1 MLMVCLAGRSR
12 ISQLEEENLAEKSWQ
27 LRGETAAAGRHENAL
42 LEEYVDFEQTRRAP
56 VTTAQVT
63 AEIERLILRRI
74 KDKAWDDVER
84 KVKPVTDP
92 YQYKK
97 KLLLDQEKSK
107 LSLAQIYEQ
116 VW

>member
-1 MLMVCLAGRSR
+1 M
-12 ISQLEEENLAEKSWQ
+12 E
-27 LRGETAAAGRHENAL
+27 
-42 LEEYVDFEQTRRAP
+42 FEQTRRAP

-63 AEIERLILRRI
+63 AQIERLILRRV

-84 KVKPVTDP
+84 KIKPVTDP

-116 VW
+116 VSSQLAGIANSQKYASGTALSNAEMNALTQNFSINYDFFSGWMLK